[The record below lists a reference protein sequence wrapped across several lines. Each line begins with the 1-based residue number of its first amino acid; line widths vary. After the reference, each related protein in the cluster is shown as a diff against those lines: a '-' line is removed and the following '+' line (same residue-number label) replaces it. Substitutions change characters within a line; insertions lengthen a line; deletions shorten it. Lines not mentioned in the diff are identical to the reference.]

1 MKNIDNLSLKGI
13 NISNSLDLFESE
25 ELLDKALNNF
35 LTTIDD
41 RMKKLKLARSK
52 GDMKEYYINIHLV
65 NNSALRLGL
74 KKLSDIT
81 SIHEKESKRNNL
93 SYIYENYNN
102 LVDAVKEIKEAITD
116 YFKE

>member
-1 MKNIDNLSLKGI
+1 MKNINNLSLKGI

-25 ELLDKALNNF
+25 ESLNKALNNF

-74 KKLSDIT
+74 KKPVHHFHSLDPHAIHKVWRPCLRAFRALTNIRLSLP
-81 SIHEKESKRNNL
+81 SSEKFE
-93 SYIYENYNN
+93 
-102 LVDAVKEIKEAITD
+102 
-116 YFKE
+116 